1 MKKQIFG
8 ERLRE
13 LRKMAQLTQDEL
25 AQKTGLSRSAISMY
39 EVGRREPDFEQADD
53 LAEFFDVSL
62 LYLLG
67 NTDRMMPYRDGRQ
80 EQRVDA
86 YATALLMP
94 KETLTE
100 LEEVRLI
107 RAYRKAKPDLQA
119 AVRAVLGIKA

>member
-67 NTDRMMPYRDGRQ
+67 NTDRMMPYQDGRQ
-80 EQRVDA
+80 EQRADA

>member
-67 NTDRMMPYRDGRQ
+67 NTDRITPYQDGRQ
-80 EQRVDA
+80 EQRADA